1 MSERCIDISLPI
13 AEGMVHWP
21 GDPAPRV
28 TRLADLERG
37 DACTLTALAMSAH
50 TGTHVDAPR
59 HYLRAGA
66 TLDGMSLAGLLGAA
80 RVVEITD
87 PRAVTVDELAGKG
100 IRRGE
105 RVLLKTR
112 NSLVEGDLTP
122 LLVDHVALS
131 GAAARWLAARGVAAV
146 GIDAFSVDPPDR
158 SEAHLALLSAG
169 VWIIEGLRLAG
180 VEPGRWELVCL
191 PLRLAGAEGA
201 PARAVLRPLPA
212 RRRR

>member
-1 MSERCIDISLPI
+1 VSESCIDISLPI

-21 GDPAPRV
+21 GDPAPHI

-50 TGTHVDAPR
+50 TGTHVDTPR
-59 HYLRAGA
+59 HYLRDGA
-66 TLDGMSLAGLLGAA
+66 TLDGMPLAGLLGAA

-87 PRAVTVDELAGKG
+87 PHEVTVAELAGRN

-105 RVLLKTR
+105 RVLLRTR
-112 NSLVEGDLTP
+112 NSVVEGDLRP
-122 LLVDHVALS
+122 LLVDYVALS

-146 GIDAFSVDPPDR
+146 GIDALSVDPPDR